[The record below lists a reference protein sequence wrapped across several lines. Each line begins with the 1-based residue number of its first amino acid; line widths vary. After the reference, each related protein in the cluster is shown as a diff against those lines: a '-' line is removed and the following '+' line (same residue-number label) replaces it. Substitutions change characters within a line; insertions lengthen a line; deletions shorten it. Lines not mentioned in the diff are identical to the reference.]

1 MFPNAALL
9 ASGSPQVWEDSGVE
23 ALVEAPNSA
32 VLAILV
38 TSDPAL
44 LSIISVE
51 PSVSVGGVTVAC
63 APASVSLSAIE
74 PAVSVGA
81 VTVAAATANLIFTGV
96 EPTVT
101 PGGVSVASTPAAMVF
116 SGIEPSITIGPGT
129 VFVQG
134 EHATLGFEA
143 VEGVVI
149 VGEPEPFL
157 YVRLNPRALRR
168 TGLRAVPRYGSPER
182 QMGLPRG
189 VVG

>member
-81 VTVAAATANLIFTGV
+81 VTVAAATANLTLV
-96 EPTVT
+96 
-101 PGGVSVASTPAAMVF
+101 
-116 SGIEPSITIGPGT
+116 GIEPTIIIGAGT